1 MRRTNDF
8 SFNRFVLGLFAV
20 ALLTTSAALFA
31 ISYIG
36 SLSIAD
42 RELERFARKE
52 GMLAR
57 LVFNQSLGRLDTH
70 LRALADNSA
79 LRRGIASGNDKLVR
93 QILADAAEQPVGAQF
108 ELLVIDRAGMPGWI
122 DAGSSIYDLG
132 AVLPAGERAR
142 LPTGTWRLH
151 MGDSGR
157 DGIPLLLA
165 VEAIPIIDELD
176 GRVLGT
182 LAGGYVLNDS
192 MFILSDMVQAL
203 DTESLALLQGNHV
216 VASVGMIRTQV
227 DLEELHDRFAD
238 GSHVLVD
245 DRLLVQSSLTGS
257 MDGPEIHLVSD
268 HPGETIENIQDTY
281 RTLFTPFLLYVLA
294 GSVLGAYALHRFTSP
309 ALQRLV
315 GYANKIRSDTSDLTY
330 RPGKVRE
337 FNALGATLQEA
348 FQDLKETD
356 AQFRALI
363 DESLQG
369 VIIHANLKVLYV
381 NDSLLRILGYSID
394 DRHKVIGQPVINLFA
409 PEEHDRMFSYN
420 KARESGASAPDVYE
434 VKAIATDSARVWV
447 EVHLRQTRW
456 NGVDAYYATISD
468 ISERK
473 RQEELIVRQANFDT
487 LTGLPNRNL
496 FRDRLVQAM
505 SRAQWEGH
513 IVALLFLDL
522 DRFKNIN
529 DSLGHSTGDQLIKA
543 TATRIGSVLDDNDT
557 VARLGGDEFAV
568 ILSNTRSVFDVEIA
582 AARVLEEL
590 SRPLVVG
597 GNVEV
602 FSTASI
608 GITVFPADGN
618 DDELLLRQADTAM
631 YHAKAE
637 GGNKLRFFSAHM
649 NEHVAR
655 ALELESSLRR
665 ALEKRQLTLNFQ
677 PVIDIGRNIV
687 SGCEALVRWHDPERG
702 AISPADF
709 IPIAENTGLIVP
721 LGAFVLEEACLF
733 YQRCIAKGLDLP
745 TISVNV
751 SPRQCRDER
760 FIDLVRDTLARTGMP
775 PDRLHL
781 EITESVM
788 FDETGSDPI
797 ETLNAIRSLGIR
809 LSLDDFG
816 TGFSSLSNLKRFPID
831 TLKIDR
837 SFIRDL
843 ETDRDDLALVEAIVV
858 MAASLGITVIAEG
871 VETEGQCRLLGNL
884 GCTQIQG
891 FHLGRPMPD
900 EQFQGFLGAHGE
912 TGTPV
917 AGTA

>member
-1 MRRTNDF
+1 MRRKNDF

-57 LVFNQSLGRLDTH
+57 LVFNQSLARLDTH

-93 QILADAAEQPVGAQF
+93 QILKDAAEQPVGAQF

-132 AVLPAGERAR
+132 AILPASERAR
-142 LPTGTWRLH
+142 LPAGTWRLLA
-151 MGDSGR
+151 GDSGR

-203 DTESLALLQGNHV
+203 DTESLALFLGDRV
-216 VASVGMIRTQV
+216 VASVGMLRTHS
-227 DLEELHDRFAD
+227 DPEELYDGFVD

-245 DRLLVQSSLTGS
+245 DRLLVHSSLAGS
-257 MDGPEIHLVSD
+257 IDGPEIHLVSD

-337 FNALGATLQEA
+337 FNALGSALQEA

-369 VIIHANLKVLYV
+369 VIIHADLKVLYV

-434 VKAIATDSARVWV
+434 VKAIATDSTRVWV

-687 SGCEALVRWHDPERG
+687 SGCEALVRWNDPERG

-797 ETLNAIRSLGIR
+797 ETLHAIRSLGIR

-900 EQFQGFLGAHGE
+900 EQFQGFLSAHGE
-912 TGTPV
+912 TSTPV